1 MRRLL
6 APLLIALLGVAA
18 HACTPDDPE
27 ASVRAFVTA
36 AEDAAE
42 ARETR
47 FFRDAISASY
57 ADRRGQ
63 RRDDVI
69 DVIRGVFLTNA
80 SLEVVS
86 RIESIEL
93 AGADVATVRLQAALV
108 GKREGASLLDV
119 DGDLYRIELE
129 LVRESGA
136 WSVIG
141 ADWERL

>member
-1 MRRLL
+1 MGRLL
-6 APLLIALLGVAA
+6 APLLIASVGVAA
-18 HACTPDDPE
+18 NGCAPDDPE
-27 ASVRAFVTA
+27 ASVRAFLAA
-36 AEDAAE
+36 AETAAE
-42 ARETR
+42 ARETG
-47 FFRDAISASY
+47 FFRDAISPSY
-57 ADRRGQ
+57 VDRRGQ
-63 RRDDVI
+63 RRDDLI

-80 SLEVVS
+80 SIDVLS
-86 RIESIEL
+86 RIETIEL
-93 AGADVATVRLQAALV
+93 AGEDAATVKLQAALV